1 MSITEFIQQCQQRT
15 DRALEQVLPQSKGEA
30 ARLHEAMRYSVF
42 NGGKRI
48 RPALVYAT
56 ASAFNG
62 APEHCED
69 AACAVELIHSYSL
82 IHDDLPAMDDD
93 KLRRGKP
100 TCHIAFDEATAILAG
115 DALQTLAFEVLVN
128 SNNAHTTEH
137 NKLKMIRTLAESSG
151 ASGMVAG
158 QAIDLGSIGKQLNL
172 DQLIQMHNCKTGA
185 LITASV
191 TLGALCTNDA
201 TPEQLEALKR
211 YAIHI
216 GLAFQIKDDILDVEG
231 DTQTLGKQQGAD
243 EARDKPT
250 YTSILGLDQ
259 ARIEARQQ
267 HQTALDAL
275 AIFGSEADYLRQLAD
290 FVIGRN
296 K

>member
-1 MSITEFIQQCQQRT
+1 MSIIEFIQQCQQRT
-15 DRALEQVLPQSKGEA
+15 DRALQQILPQSNGEA

-56 ASAFNG
+56 ASAFNS

-128 SNNAHTTEH
+128 GNNHHTTER
-137 NKLKMIRTLAESSG
+137 NKLEMIRTLAKSSG

-158 QAIDLGSIGKQLNL
+158 QAIDLGSVGRQLDL
-172 DQLIQMHNCKTGA
+172 DQLIHMHNCKTGA

-201 TPEQLEALKR
+201 TSEQLGALNR

-243 EARDKPT
+243 EALDKPT

-259 ARIEARQQ
+259 ARIEARKQ
-267 HQTALDAL
+267 HQAAIDAL